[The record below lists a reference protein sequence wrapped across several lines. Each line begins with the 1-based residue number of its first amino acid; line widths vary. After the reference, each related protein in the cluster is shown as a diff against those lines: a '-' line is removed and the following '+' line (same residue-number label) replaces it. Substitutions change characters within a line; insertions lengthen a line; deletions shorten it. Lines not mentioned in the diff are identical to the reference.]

1 MKILFS
7 ALTLVL
13 LSALPVSAQT
23 TKVNPTQA
31 VFTASTDHMTVLPD
45 GSSLMTGYRLRV
57 LDGATTTRTENL
69 GKPTPNAQND
79 IAVPLTDTGL
89 QKNKTYTFQIDVVWT
104 GGFVE
109 AAAASNPFYFAGA
122 PSPASNLRAQ

>member
-1 MKILFS
+1 MKTLLA
-7 ALTLVL
+7 ALALVVVA
-13 LSALPVSAQT
+13 ALPVSAQT

-31 VFTASTDHMTVLPD
+31 VFTASPSHTTVLPD
-45 GSSLMTGYRLRV
+45 GTSLMTGYRLRV
-57 LDGATTTRTENL
+57 LDGATTVRTTDL

-79 IAVPLTDTGL
+79 ISAPLTDTGL
-89 QKNKTYTFQIDVVWT
+89 QKNKTYTFQIDVVWS